1 MFSMKYVLKDLK
13 STLTITSIAN
23 VHFFEFPSEFYTQM
37 DKHPFY
43 ELVYVSNG
51 RLIVNSEDYSGTL
64 EKHQM
69 IIHGSDRYHSLQCKT
84 SLTPTVIIVGFTCT
98 GINIDEFS
106 KKPILLDENS
116 IKKLAEIVTEG
127 RNVFAPPY
135 NVPKYDMK
143 KKKNIPIGSEQLLK
157 NLLEYFLLTLI
168 RKTNKKSNYTENK
181 ELDKLNYFEVVSY
194 IEDNYLEKITLDEL
208 AFIFRTNRSTLCK
221 NFKAQT
227 GKTISQ
233 FIIEKKLEVAKELIK
248 TTDKSLT
255 EISEQLNFESIHYFT
270 KFFKKH
276 VGLSPSVFRKTN

>member
-1 MFSMKYVLKDLK
+1 MKYVLKDLTT
-13 STLTITSIAN
+13 SLTITSIAN
-23 VHFFEFPSEFYTQM
+23 VHFFEFPSEFYTQTE
-37 DKHPFY
+37 KHPFY
-43 ELVYVSNG
+43 ELVYVSHG
-51 RLIVNSEDYSGTL
+51 RLKVNSEDYTGSL

-69 IIHGSDRYHSLQCKT
+69 IIHGSNKFHSLQCET
-84 SLTPTVIIVGFTCT
+84 TLTPTVIIIGFTCT
-98 GINIDEFS
+98 GLNIDNFS
-106 KKPILLDENS
+106 KNPISLDENS

-168 RKTNKKSNYTENK
+168 RKTNKKSSDTENK
-181 ELDKLNYFEVVSY
+181 KLDKLNYFEVVSY
-194 IEDNYLEKITLDEL
+194 IDDNYLEKITLDEL

-221 NFKAQT
+221 NFKTQT

-233 FIIEKKLEVAKELIK
+233 FIIEKKLEMAKLLIK
-248 TTDKSLT
+248 ETNKSLT

-276 VGLSPSVFRKTN
+276 TGLSPSIFRKTN

>member
-1 MFSMKYVLKDLK
+1 MKYVLKDLTT
-13 STLTITSIAN
+13 SLTITSIAN
-23 VHFFEFPSEFYTQM
+23 VHFFEFPSEFYTQTE
-37 DKHPFY
+37 KHPFY

-51 RLIVNSEDYSGTL
+51 RLIVNSEDYSGNL

-69 IIHGSDRYHSLQCKT
+69 IIHSSNKFHSLQCES
-84 SLTPTVIIVGFTCT
+84 SLTPTVIIIGFTCT
-98 GINIDEFS
+98 GLNIDSFS
-106 KKPILLDENS
+106 KKTILLDENS

-168 RKTNKKSNYTENK
+168 RKTNKKTTDTENK
-181 ELDKLNYFEVVSY
+181 KLDKTNYFEVVSY
-194 IEDNYLEKITLDEL
+194 IQDNYLEKITIDEL

-233 FIIEKKLEVAKELIK
+233 FVIEKKLEVAKQLINN
-248 TTDKSLT
+248 TDKSLT

-270 KFFKKH
+270 KCFKKH
-276 VGLSPSVFRKTN
+276 VGLSPSVFRKTK

>member
-1 MFSMKYVLKDLK
+1 MKYVLKDLK
-13 STLTITSIAN
+13 NTLTITSIAN
-23 VHFFEFPSEFYTQM
+23 VHFFEFPSEFYTQT

-69 IIHGSDRYHSLQCKT
+69 IIHGSNKYHSLQCT
-84 SLTPTVIIVGFTCT
+84 TTFTPTVIIVGFTCT
-98 GINIDEFS
+98 GLDIDEFS

-233 FIIEKKLEVAKELIK
+233 FIIEKKLNVAKELIK

-276 VGLSPSVFRKTN
+276 VGLSPSVFRKIN